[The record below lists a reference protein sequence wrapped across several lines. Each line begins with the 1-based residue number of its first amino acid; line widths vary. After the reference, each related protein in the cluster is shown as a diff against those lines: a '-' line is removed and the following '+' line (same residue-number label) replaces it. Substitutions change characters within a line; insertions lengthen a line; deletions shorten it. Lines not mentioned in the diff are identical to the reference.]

1 MHIREICV
9 FCESHGEGFGVM
21 SVPGSIYA
29 DLQKATSVL
38 STEQADQNR
47 AEEDRLQHAEDV
59 AESTTKF
66 STPITDLA
74 SEREADVAESGNPDF
89 SRLSPSQ
96 IDRLE
101 LGFQH
106 AIFDDRRLHRM
117 FIFLDDLYAAL
128 GK

>member
-1 MHIREICV
+1 MARYAEIYEIKELV
-9 FCESHGEGFGVM
+9 NEM
-21 SVPGSIYA
+21 AASIYT

-74 SEREADVAESGNPDF
+74 SERKADVAESGNPDL

-101 LGFQH
+101 QGFQQ
-106 AIFDDRRLHRM
+106 AISDDRRLHRM

-128 GK
+128 S

>member
-1 MHIREICV
+1 MARYAEIYEIQELV
-9 FCESHGEGFGVM
+9 NEM
-21 SVPGSIYA
+21 AASIYT

-74 SEREADVAESGNPDF
+74 SERKADVAESGNPDL

-101 LGFQH
+101 QGFQQ
-106 AIFDDRRLHRM
+106 AISDDRRLHRM

-128 GK
+128 S